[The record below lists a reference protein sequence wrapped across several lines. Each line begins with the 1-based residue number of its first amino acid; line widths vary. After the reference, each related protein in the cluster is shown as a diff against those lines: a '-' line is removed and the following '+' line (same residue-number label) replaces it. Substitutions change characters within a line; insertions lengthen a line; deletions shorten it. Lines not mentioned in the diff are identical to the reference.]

1 MNIKKMLVKSALL
14 GCIMSI
20 GAVSTAFAYTKGLL
34 NDNQVNVREASSTS
48 SKVVGKL
55 SAGDYVNILGKD
67 GDWYNVS
74 YDSLNSAYIHSDY
87 IDIVETDAYII
98 SDDIELREDPDDSSE
113 IIEVLGE
120 FDEITV
126 YAKDGDWYRVEFDG
140 EEGYIPCEYIK
151 GDYLEDIE
159 DETPDED
166 DDESVKYAVIIAET
180 GLNLREDPSLESDV
194 IDILPLG
201 STADV
206 ISEEGDWV
214 LVEAPD
220 GTEGYVNYEYITI
233 RTGKKD
239 KVSGIG
245 KEIIEYAE
253 NFLGTPYSWGGT
265 DLENGVDCSGFV
277 YAVYKEFG
285 IPLSRSS
292 ASMEA
297 ENGYFI
303 DKDELQAGDLVF
315 FDNDGNETIDHVGIY
330 MHDGYY
336 IHSSSGKTT
345 GVIISSLYD
354 SYSTQAYASAKRVME

>member
-1 MNIKKMLVKSALL
+1 MVGGES
-14 GCIMSI
+14 
-20 GAVSTAFAYTKGLL
+20 
-34 NDNQVNVREASSTS
+34 RES
-48 SKVVGKL
+48 
-55 SAGDYVNILGKD
+55 
-67 GDWYNVS
+67 
-74 YDSLNSAYIHSDY
+74 
-87 IDIVETDAYII
+87 EC
-98 SDDIELREDPDDSSE
+98 LR
-113 IIEVLGE
+113 I
-120 FDEITV
+120 FDEGLFTNPV
-126 YAKDGDWYRVEFDG
+126 GTRKCTY
-140 EEGYIPCEYIK
+140 
-151 GDYLEDIE
+151 
-159 DETPDED
+159 
-166 DDESVKYAVIIAET
+166 T
-180 GLNLREDPSLESDV
+180 G
-194 IDILPLG
+194 
-201 STADV
+201 
-206 ISEEGDWV
+206 
-214 LVEAPD
+214 
-220 GTEGYVNYEYITI
+220 